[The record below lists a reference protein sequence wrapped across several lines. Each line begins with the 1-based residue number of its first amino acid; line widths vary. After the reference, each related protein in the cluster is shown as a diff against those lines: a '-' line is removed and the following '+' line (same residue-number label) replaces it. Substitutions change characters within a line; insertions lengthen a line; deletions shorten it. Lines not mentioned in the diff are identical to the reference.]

1 MTAGRR
7 ATARPHVSV
16 LSTAHDVADARLHR
30 ICAALLRRGLTVEVV
45 GLGSAPAGP
54 PGTDVHTMG
63 ERPGP
68 ARRMGRALALPLRA
82 RGSVVLT
89 LDPDLV
95 PAAVLRRMLRRGV
108 TVVDVHEDYAAVLHD
123 RAWAHGIVGL
133 GGRAVAAA
141 SSTLASHADLTVV
154 ADDYLPPLQARHRLV
169 VRNLPDLSALPAAGA
184 RPASTGAVRR
194 RRSRLPRPA
203 DHARR
208 DRGGTAVDPRRGGP
222 VAAGDQD
229 WLDGWT
235 RRSPGADRV
244 RMHGRLGPRDAWAF
258 AEGAWVGLMLLEET
272 PAFVETIPTKVYE
285 YLACG
290 LAVLATP
297 LPRAAELLRTSG
309 AGRVVRDAPEVA
321 AALTDWSDHPDS
333 LDRHRTAAR
342 AWSAENLAGG
352 SPYDELADAVAG
364 LLPAAT
370 G

>member
-1 MTAGRR
+1 
-7 ATARPHVSV
+7 
-16 LSTAHDVADARLHR
+16 
-30 ICAALLRRGLTVEVV
+30 
-45 GLGSAPAGP
+45 
-54 PGTDVHTMG
+54 
-63 ERPGP
+63 
-68 ARRMGRALALPLRA
+68 
-82 RGSVVLT
+82 VLT

-95 PAAVLRRMLRRGV
+95 PAAVLRRLLRRGV
-108 TVVDVHEDYAAVLHD
+108 TVVDVHEDYAAVLQD
-123 RAWAHGIVGL
+123 RAWAHGVVGL

-141 SSTLASHADLTVV
+141 GSTLARHADLTVV

-184 RPASTGAVRR
+184 RD
-194 RRSRLPRPA
+194 PRPRA
-203 DHARR
+203 LYVGDVRAS
-208 DRGGTAVDPRRGGP
+208 RGLRTMLDAIEAAPQWTLDVVGP

-229 WLDGWT
+229 WLEGWT
-235 RRSPGADRV
+235 RRSPGVDRV
-244 RMHGRLGPRDAWAF
+244 RMHGRLGPQEAWAF

-309 AGRVVRDAPEVA
+309 AGRVVRDAREVA
-321 AALTDWSDHPDS
+321 AALNDWSDHPDS
-333 LDRHRTAAR
+333 LDRYRTAAR
-342 AWSAENLAGG
+342 AWSAQNLAGA
-352 SPYDELADAVAG
+352 SPYDELADAVAA